1 MDYGH
6 VSSSDLLWQYG
17 LSKLLPAY
25 ELQDYCWKSLFV
37 LQIFSADC
45 ISNVWDINVLLL
57 FKFVVKFGHFPSLS
71 FPQLTKAQNNNS
83 LHVQDHNNF

>member
-1 MDYGH
+1 MGAFFSHTLVEKMDYGH

-57 FKFVVKFGHFPSLS
+57 FKFVVKLWSFSFYEFP
-71 FPQLTKAQNNNS
+71 PI
-83 LHVQDHNNF
+83 D